1 MSQTWNVGNATISA
15 IVEDETPGVPAQ
27 LFFAEATPDDIRS
40 TDWLGPDVARPDGT
54 IAFRVQA
61 FLIRLPDLTVL
72 VDPCVGNGKTR
83 DLPFWNQLDRPWLE
97 RLAAAGCAPTDID
110 MVIHTHLHE
119 DHVGW
124 DTHLSTDPDGEPR
137 WVPTFTNA
145 RHIYVDTELDYRRE
159 QTSPRYDV
167 YEDSIEPVFA
177 AGLAD
182 IVTAGADLGRGLQL
196 VSTPGHTPG
205 HVSLQI
211 ETGGEP
217 FVVTGDLLHHQAQL
231 SHPHWAEIADHDA
244 DMARATRSDFFSHHA
259 THGTLLG
266 GTHFASQPVGR
277 IEPHQS
283 AWRFRE
289 EAPDR
294 PVVAPDG

>member
-1 MSQTWNVGNATISA
+1 MSQTWNVGAATITA
-15 IVEDETPGVPAQ
+15 IVEDETPGVPVQ
-27 LFFAEATPDDIRS
+27 LFFAEATPDDIR
-40 TDWLGPDVARPDGT
+40 TTTWLGPDIAAANGT

-61 FLIRLPDLTVL
+61 FLIRLADLTVL

-83 DLPFWNQLDRPWLE
+83 DLPTWNQLDRPWLE
-97 RLAAAGCAPTDID
+97 RLAAASCTPADID

-124 DTHLSTDPDGEPR
+124 DTHVATESDGAQR
-137 WVPTFTNA
+137 WLPTFTNA

-159 QTSPRYDV
+159 DTNPRYNV

-177 AGLAD
+177 AGLAEV
-182 IVTAGADLGRGLQL
+182 VTAGADLGHGLQL
-196 VSTPGHTPG
+196 ISTPGHTPG

-211 ETGGEP
+211 ATGSEP
-217 FVVTGDLLHHQAQL
+217 FVITGDLLHHQAQL

-244 DMARATRSDFFSHHA
+244 DMARTTRSDFFSHHA
-259 THGTLLG
+259 QHGTLLG

-277 IEPHQS
+277 IEAHGA
-283 AWRFRE
+283 AWKFN
-289 EAPDR
+289 
-294 PVVAPDG
+294 PVLPADH

>member
-1 MSQTWNVGNATISA
+1 MSQTWNVGNATITS
-15 IVEDETPGVPAQ
+15 IVEDETPGVPVQ
-27 LFFAEATPDDIRS
+27 LFFAEASPDDIRN
-40 TDWLGPDVARPDGT
+40 TTWLSPDIAAANGT
-54 IAFRVQA
+54 ITFRVQA
-61 FLIRLPDLTVL
+61 FLVRLPDLTVL

-83 DLPFWNQLDRPWLE
+83 DLPMWNQLDHPWLD
-97 RLAAAGCAPTDID
+97 RLAAAGCAPGDID

-124 DTHLSTDPDGEPR
+124 DTHLDAESGADGDR

-145 RHIYVDTELDYRRE
+145 RHIYVDDELDYRRE

-167 YEDSIEPVFA
+167 YADSIEPVFA

-196 VSTPGHTPG
+196 ISTPGHTPG
-205 HVSLQI
+205 HVALQI
-211 ETGGEP
+211 ATGGEP
-217 FVVTGDLLHHQAQL
+217 FVITGDLLHHQAQL

-244 DMARATRSDFFSHHA
+244 DQARTTRSDFFSHHA
-259 THGTLLG
+259 QHGTLLG

-283 AWRFRE
+283 SWRFRE
-289 EAPDR
+289 QLPI
-294 PVVAPDG
+294 

>member
-1 MSQTWNVGNATISA
+1 MQQWHVGEAAITA
-15 IVEDETPGVPAQ
+15 IVEDETPGVPVQ

-40 TDWLGPDVARPDGT
+40 TSWLAPDVAAADGT
-54 IAFRVQA
+54 VALRVQA
-61 FLIRLPDLTVL
+61 FLVRMPELTVL

-83 DLPFWNQLDRPWLE
+83 DLPMWNQLDRPWLE
-97 RLAAAGCAPTDID
+97 RLAAAGCAPADID

-124 DTHLSTDPDGEPR
+124 DTQWDPSEDR

-145 RHIYVDTELDYRRE
+145 RHIYVDDELDYRRE
-159 QTSPRYDV
+159 QTNPRYDV
-167 YEDSIEPVFA
+167 YADSIEPVFA

-182 IVTAGADLGRGLQL
+182 IVASGADLGRGLQL

-211 ETGGEP
+211 ATGGEP

-244 DMARATRSDFFSHHA
+244 DLARTTRGDFFSHHA
-259 THGTLLG
+259 RQGTLLA

-277 IEPHQS
+277 IEPHGT

-289 EAPDR
+289 QR
-294 PVVAPDG
+294 PTD

>member
-1 MSQTWNVGNATISA
+1 MSQTWNVGNATITS
-15 IVEDETPGVPAQ
+15 IVEDETPGVPVQ

-40 TDWLGPDVARPDGT
+40 TTWLTPDIAAADGT

-61 FLIRLPDLTVL
+61 FLVRLPELTVL

-83 DLPFWNQLDRPWLE
+83 DLPMWNQLDRPWLE

-124 DTHLSTDPDGEPR
+124 DTHFDTESDGR

-145 RHIYVDTELDYRRE
+145 RHIYVDDELDHRRE
-159 QTSPRYDV
+159 QTNPRYDV

-177 AGLAD
+177 AGLGD
-182 IVTAGADLGRGLQL
+182 IVAAGADLGRGLQL
-196 VSTPGHTPG
+196 ISTPGHTPG
-205 HVSLQI
+205 HVALHI
-211 ETGGEP
+211 ATGGEP

-244 DMARATRSDFFSHHA
+244 DMARTTRGDFFSHHA
-259 THGTLLG
+259 KHGTLLG

-277 IEPHQS
+277 IETHGS
-283 AWRFRE
+283 AWRF
-289 EAPDR
+289 D
-294 PVVAPDG
+294 PVRADEK